1 MHLNGLNTLNYSRLS
16 DRELDNMYAAA
27 VERRDNAGKVA
38 AGLEIVQRLATPSA
52 FFSQLNPFA
61 STNFPKYRSLLYTVT
76 SGMVVAPVASESMAR
91 SAEEL
96 KEKSAAAIKNI
107 GSGAVII
114 AGSAALIAL
123 LIFLRKK

>member
-16 DRELDNMYAAA
+16 DTELDDMYAVA

-61 STNFPKYRSLLYTVT
+61 STNFPKYRSLLYKAA
-76 SGMVVAPVASESMAR
+76 GGFVVAPVASESVKR

-96 KEKSAAAIKNI
+96 QEKSVTAIKNI

-114 AGSAALIAL
+114 AASAAIIAL
-123 LIFLRKK
+123 LIFARKK

>member
-1 MHLNGLNTLNYSRLS
+1 MHVSGLNAVNYASLS
-16 DRELDNMYAAA
+16 DSEVDDMYADA
-27 VERRDNAGKVA
+27 VARRDNAGKVA

-61 STNFPKYRSLLYTVT
+61 SSNFPKYRSLLYTAT
-76 SGMVVAPVASESMAR
+76 AGMVVAPVAGESVQR
-91 SAEEL
+91 SATEL
-96 KEKSAAAIKNI
+96 KEKSVAAMKSI

-123 LIFLRKK
+123 LIFMRKK